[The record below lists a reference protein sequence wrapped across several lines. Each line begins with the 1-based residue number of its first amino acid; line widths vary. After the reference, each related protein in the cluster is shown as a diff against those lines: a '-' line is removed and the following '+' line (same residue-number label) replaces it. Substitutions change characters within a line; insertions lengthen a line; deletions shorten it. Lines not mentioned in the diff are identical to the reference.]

1 MRRDMLSE
9 RSRSSLDAAFARA
22 ARESFVLD
30 RADPVRVESIGHGKP
45 GLESGDYL
53 MVMTIASYTFRLLI
67 MLHYSADPATVRY
80 FSRRADIAD
89 PAVALGELCN
99 LCCGQINR
107 QLGAHFSHMGM
118 STPGLLEGRC
128 FAFVEAIKPT
138 YRSQHRI
145 VINENIVLGATLCLC
160 AYAPLDFELTESTD
174 SAVVGE
180 LELF

>member
-9 RSRSSLDAAFARA
+9 RSRTSLDAAFACA
-22 ARESFVLD
+22 ARESFALD
-30 RADPVRVESIGHGKP
+30 RADPVRVESIGPGRP
-45 GLESGDYL
+45 GLETGDHL
-53 MVMTIASYTFRLLI
+53 MVMTIASYTFRLLM

-80 FSRRADIAD
+80 FSKRPDLAD

-107 QLGAHFSHMGM
+107 RLGAHFSHMGM

-128 FAFVEAIKPT
+128 FAFVEAINPT

-145 VINENIVLGATLCLC
+145 VIKEEVVLGATLCLC
-160 AYAPLDFELTESTD
+160 AYAPLDFELTESAD
-174 SAVVGE
+174 RAAVGE